1 MRPRGRPSGVFRLR
15 PVRYAFRQSG
25 RKFVCSLQHARAV
38 LPAGDPLAAASPG
51 NGLRGPTAGGADL
64 SPLRTTPERS
74 RQERRRGLCGRVE
87 GVWIEIFY
95 DTDIATRVAR

>member
-15 PVRYAFRQSG
+15 PVRYTFRQSG
-25 RKFVCSLQHARAV
+25 RKLVCSLQHARAV

-51 NGLRGPTAGGADL
+51 NGLRGPITGGADL
-64 SPLRTTPERS
+64 FSLRTTPERS

-87 GVWIEIFY
+87 GVWIKIFGKVSP
-95 DTDIATRVAR
+95 TK